1 VQTLAVTAQVLVYS
15 LLGLMPS
22 SYQRESFQALLG
34 MFWEGQGKA
43 HLQNSTIKSASALSR
58 FLNHYQWNTRGVI
71 QAVRATI
78 IEQLLTDAP
87 RGRRPHL
94 QVIVDLTTLEKCGK
108 FKQFESLITVYNKK
122 RGLHLVVLYLV
133 VGEWRIPWGFRVW
146 RGKGSTSPAQL
157 AIRLIDTL
165 PRKLLKAY
173 RVKVL
178 ADTGFGSNQFIT
190 AMKKRRL
197 PLIVGVGARRRLA
210 DSRYLKNLVHKGQ
223 SIRLDGLDFEV
234 FVSWFYLK
242 RDGKLEQRFVISTCP
257 LKGSTIAWW
266 GRRRWSIEGFF
277 KTAKHRFGLHCFA
290 QKTLLGVYRWL
301 VLCMISFVLAHWS
314 LLSQTQGKSSLPDWG
329 KAASLALNNLCPA
342 VKILQVLK
350 TVQSSQT
357 LFASFGFEL
366 RLVPL
371 TS

>member
-1 VQTLAVTAQVLVYS
+1 MPTILVNAQALVCNLLA
-15 LLGLMPS
+15 LMPS
-22 SYQRESFQALLG
+22 SYQRESFQAFLG
-34 MFWEGQGKA
+34 LFWEGQGKP
-43 HLQNSTIKSASALSR
+43 HPQNSSIKSASALSR
-58 FLNHYQWNTRGVI
+58 FLNHYQWNTRQVI
-71 QAVRATI
+71 RTVRTAI
-78 IEQLLTDAP
+78 LKQLLTYAP

-122 RGLHLVVLYLV
+122 RGLHLLVLYLV
-133 VGEWRIPWGFRVW
+133 VGEWRVPWGFRVW

-197 PLIVGVGARRRLA
+197 PLIVGVNARRRLA
-210 DSRYLKNLVHKGQ
+210 DNRQLKNLAHKGQ
-223 SIRLDGLDFEV
+223 GIRLQDLDFDV

-257 LKGSTIAWW
+257 IKGSTIAWC

-277 KTAKHRFGLHCFA
+277 KTAKHRFGLHCFG
-290 QKTLLGVYRWL
+290 QKTLFGVYRWL

-314 LLSQTQGKSSLPDWG
+314 LLSQTQEKDSLPDWG
-329 KAASLALNNLCPA
+329 KAASLALNYLCPA

-350 TVQSSQT
+350 TVESSRS

-366 RLVPL
+366 CLVPL